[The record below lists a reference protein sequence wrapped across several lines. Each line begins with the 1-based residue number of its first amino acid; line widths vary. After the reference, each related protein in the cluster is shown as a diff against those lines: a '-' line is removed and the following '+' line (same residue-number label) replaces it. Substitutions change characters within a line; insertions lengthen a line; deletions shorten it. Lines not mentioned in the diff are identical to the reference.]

1 MLTQNEIGIA
11 DKVSE
16 VIFDLCDLYEISERR
31 LCELLGIF
39 FTAKAKELKAVN
51 DTVKHLPETKPWMSQ
66 KGFKEYFNNL

>member
-16 VIFDLCDLYEISERR
+16 VVHDLCDLYEISERR
-31 LCELLGIF
+31 LFELLGIF
-39 FTAKAKELKAVN
+39 FTAKAKELKEVE
-51 DTVKHLPETKPWMSQ
+51 DKPKPWMSQ